1 MTESHTYVTAGQEF
15 VQFARSY
22 QHTAYRQEVR
32 DNYVDP
38 DEVPDIERFKAR
50 EPLDESWM
58 DDWLGLILRRTLDG
72 QRIERVRVVS
82 EPWSDYTRFG
92 LNLSRLNVAA
102 GEDIRYLPR
111 DRANEL
117 GLPEYDYWLLDSSKM
132 CILRHDDQD
141 VLLGAD
147 IVNDPAVVVEHARY
161 RDIAQRYALPR
172 ADYLAQYDGEYLSKH
187 NITK

>member
-1 MTESHTYVTAGQEF
+1 VSESSTYVTAGQEF

-32 DNYVDP
+32 DHYADP
-38 DEVPDIERFKAR
+38 GEAADLRRFKAR
-50 EPLDESWM
+50 DPLDESWM
-58 DDWLGLILRRTLDG
+58 DDWLGLILRRTLAG

-111 DRANEL
+111 GRADEL
-117 GLPEYDYWLLDSSKM
+117 GLPQYDYWLLDSSKM
-132 CILRHDDQD
+132 CILRFDDQH

-147 IVNDPAVVVEHARY
+147 IVNDSAVVVEHARY

-172 ADYLAQYDGEYLSKH
+172 ADYLAQHNSEYLSKH